1 MPLALS
7 AEQRESV
14 EAALRPA
21 KAQQRITKRASALLM
36 LADGVAAM
44 DVAKLLGVHQRT
56 VRRWKTRFSCAC
68 PADAL
73 ADAPRSGRPPS
84 LSPTPTPP
92 ESKAKR
98 VGRRRT

>member
-21 KAQQRITKRASALLM
+21 KAEQRIVKRACALLM

-44 DVAKLLGVHQRT
+44 DIAKVLRVNERT
-56 VRRWKTRFSCAC
+56 VRRWKSRFTCAC
-68 PADAL
+68 PSDVL

-84 LSPTPTPP
+84 LSRTPTQPK
-92 ESKAKR
+92 SKPRR
-98 VGRRRT
+98 VGGRTT